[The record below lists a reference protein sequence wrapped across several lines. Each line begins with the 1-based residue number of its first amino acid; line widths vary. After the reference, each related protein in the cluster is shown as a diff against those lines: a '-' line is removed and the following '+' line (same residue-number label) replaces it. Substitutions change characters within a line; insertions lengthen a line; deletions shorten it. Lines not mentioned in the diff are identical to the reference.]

1 MDDRTTD
8 YLAEIW
14 GLFQALSLYKNI
26 PVDFIDEA
34 GLLEVET
41 LKPFKVIF
49 ATVPDLPSAGASAL
63 GAWVK
68 AGGTLVTVS
77 NTGSHDEYH
86 EPSTVLARPE
96 QNTAPWSVR
105 RALLMPQVNPGSSY
119 CCGKSSF

>member
-86 EPSTVLARPE
+86 EPSTVLARLE
-96 QNTAPWSVR
+96 QKRLGLR

-119 CCGKSSF
+119 CCGKSSFFF